1 MISDFSSSCQ
11 EKTASTSS
19 FFDNFQDIIKF
30 IREFDNNRNTLED
43 RLKKIKERLLGMEN
57 VGALQQELT
66 NYERDIRKN
75 SDERDNLNQEKGVA
89 QSKLQSDEEKR
100 SSLAIGDAN
109 NRKIETYRAY
119 AEYMYNTLKQEYDI
133 KETETREQLAKT
145 VNTIFKKIYNGGFSL
160 SLDAK
165 YNIILTADGRS
176 KANDDDNIE
185 TSTAQSISIIFAFIA
200 GVLNH
205 TSWTNYFDDAPL
217 VDSVDLEKMPKV
229 EQIHFVGEKDKTVP
243 LELAKKWSEVQ
254 IIQNATHDSGWDG
267 LKF

>member
-1 MISDFSSSCQ
+1 
-11 EKTASTSS
+11 
-19 FFDNFQDIIKF
+19 
-30 IREFDNNRNTLED
+30 
-43 RLKKIKERLLGMEN
+43 MEN

-100 SSLAIGDAN
+100 SSIAIGDAN

-200 GVLNH
+200 GVIKMAKENQGSDERLAQ
-205 TSWTNYFDDAPL
+205 TEPYPLVMDAPL
-217 VDSVDLEKMPKV
+217 SAFDEKRIDTVCDVLPKIA
-229 EQIHFVGEKDKTVP
+229 EQIIIFINPKDGKLAEDNLGLRIAKRYTFTKKTEFETDLMEVG
-243 LELAKKWSEVQ
+243 
-254 IIQNATHDSGWDG
+254 
-267 LKF
+267 

>member
-1 MISDFSSSCQ
+1 MLHKASSRV
-11 EKTASTSS
+11 T
-19 FFDNFQDIIKF
+19 
-30 IREFDNNRNTLED
+30 
-43 RLKKIKERLLGMEN
+43 
-57 VGALQQELT
+57 
-66 NYERDIRKN
+66 
-75 SDERDNLNQEKGVA
+75 
-89 QSKLQSDEEKR
+89 
-100 SSLAIGDAN
+100 N

-200 GVLNH
+200 GVI
-205 TSWTNYFDDAPL
+205 
-217 VDSVDLEKMPKV
+217 KM
-229 EQIHFVGEKDKTVP
+229 
-243 LELAKKWSEVQ
+243 AKENQGSDER
-254 IIQNATHDSGWDG
+254 
-267 LKF
+267 LRY